1 VRVNLL
7 VEALEAIPPR
17 MRKPEYL
24 FHPGQAIRRLARG
37 AGPDR
42 ERVEVV
48 LPWGA
53 PLSIRP
59 DEAIGRA
66 IWRTGTYDVLVSE
79 AVLRLA
85 EHGETAVDVGANIGV
100 MTSAMA
106 VAVSP
111 TGTVLCFEPHPA
123 LSVELSENIAK
134 WRAAL
139 GWDHVERSDRALSA
153 HPGEAALVVPS
164 EFDANRGTAT
174 LCPVAPGEGTATCK
188 FDVVTTTLDLA
199 VGRQATVGVLKVDVE
214 GHELQVLKGAS
225 CLLASGRIRDIV
237 FEEYS
242 TYPSPVT
249 DLLEAHGYSVFLLR
263 KGLLGPTLQP
273 PQSGGVQLEWE
284 TPNYLAT
291 KDPDRAVQRLSAVGW
306 RSLRRT
312 LLRS

>member
-1 VRVNLL
+1 MRLTVL

-24 FHPGQAIRRLARG
+24 LHPGQVIRRLARG
-37 AGPDR
+37 TGPDR

-48 LPWGA
+48 LPWGT

-59 DEAIGRA
+59 NEVIGRA
-66 IWRTGTYDVLVSE
+66 IWRSGTYDVLVTE

-123 LSVELSENIAK
+123 LSVELSENIAG

-139 GWDHVERSDRALSA
+139 GWDHVQRSDRALSD
-153 HPGEAALVVPS
+153 HPGEAALVVSS

-174 LCPVAPGEGTATCK
+174 LCSVASGEGTTTCQ

-199 VGRQATVGVLKVDVE
+199 VGSQAKIGVLKVDVE
-214 GHELQVLKGAS
+214 GHELQVFQGAS
-225 CLLASGRIRDIV
+225 SLLSSGRIRDIV
-237 FEEYS
+237 FEEYGS
-242 TYPSPVT
+242 YPSPVT
-249 DLLEAHGYSVFLLR
+249 DLLEAYGYSVFLLR
-263 KGLLGPTLQP
+263 KGALGPALQP
-273 PQSGGVQLEWE
+273 PKSAGVQLEWE

-291 KDPDRAVQRLSAVGW
+291 KDPERAVERLSAVGW

-312 LLRS
+312 FLGS